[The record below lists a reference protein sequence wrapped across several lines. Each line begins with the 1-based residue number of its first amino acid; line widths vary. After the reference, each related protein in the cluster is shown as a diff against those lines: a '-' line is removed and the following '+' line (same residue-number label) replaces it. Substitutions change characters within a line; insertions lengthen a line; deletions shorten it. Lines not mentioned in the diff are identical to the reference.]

1 MEEEEKN
8 GWHLL
13 DPVAYDRVAR
23 RQKAGHELR
32 MAVVEECAP
41 PPPPPH
47 QVLFNRHCVSSEV
60 FADCAARGL
69 EKCERSFHHF
79 SFFLPSLFSY
89 SFSLS
94 LSLSLSLWWYAQI
107 GEIHTATLLFF
118 RWRMPTKKKL
128 LINPVKN
135 AIPHLC
141 LFNFYRPI
149 HYTEVM
155 LMKCPVQLWKFRFRW
170 KYHHIFL
177 ENSKTGIVWMKLQHP
192 FP

>member
-1 MEEEEKN
+1 MTSIGSGSVRPSGSTTK
-8 GWHLL
+8 GRT
-13 DPVAYDRVAR
+13 RVTHGR
-23 RQKAGHELR
+23 RRG
-32 MAVVEECAP
+32 MCP
-41 PPPPPH
+41 PPPTKSCSTGTAFLLRCSLTA
-47 QVLFNRHCVSSEV
+47 QLADSRNVSDLFIIFLFF
-60 FADCAARGL
+60 FAL
-69 EKCERSFHHF
+69 PFLL
-79 SFFLPSLFSY
+79 FF
-89 SFSLS
+89 